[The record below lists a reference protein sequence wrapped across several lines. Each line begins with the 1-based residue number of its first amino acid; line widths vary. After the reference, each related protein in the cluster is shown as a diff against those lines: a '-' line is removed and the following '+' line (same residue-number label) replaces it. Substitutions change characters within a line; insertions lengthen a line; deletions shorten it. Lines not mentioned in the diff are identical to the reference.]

1 MPPITMTPVQSSQI
15 HSIGFDSETNTMHVR
30 FAGRGEQ
37 RGPGALYQYTGV
49 SAEDFAVFLMAES
62 KGSYFGKVFKPA
74 ADRSPSITGWIESKN
89 FHHAHIK
96 LRTKRLI

>member
-30 FAGRGEQ
+30 FLAGRGEQ

-49 SAEDFAVFLMAES
+49 SAEDFAAFDKAES

-74 ADRSPSITGWIESKN
+74 ADRFPFTRVDESK
-89 FHHAHIK
+89 K
-96 LRTKRLI
+96 DE

>member
-15 HSIGFDSETNTMHVR
+15 HSIGHDPETGTMQVR
-30 FAGRGEQ
+30 FLSGRGEQ

-49 SAEDFAVFLMAES
+49 SAEDFAAFEKAES

-74 ADRSPSITGWIESKN
+74 ADRFPFNRVDESK
-89 FHHAHIK
+89 K
-96 LRTKRLI
+96 DE

>member
-15 HSIGFDSETNTMHVR
+15 HSIGHDPETNTMQVR
-30 FAGRGEQ
+30 FLAGRGEQ

-49 SAEDFAVFLMAES
+49 SAEDFAAFEKAES

-74 ADRSPSITGWIESKN
+74 ADRFPFTRVDESK
-89 FHHAHIK
+89 K
-96 LRTKRLI
+96 DE

>member
-15 HSIGFDSETNTMHVR
+15 HSIGHDPETGTMQVR
-30 FAGRGEQ
+30 FLSGRGEQ

-49 SAEDFAVFLMAES
+49 SAEDFAAFEKAES

-74 ADRSPSITGWIESKN
+74 ADRFLFNRVDESK
-89 FHHAHIK
+89 K
-96 LRTKRLI
+96 DE

>member
-15 HSIGFDSETNTMHVR
+15 HSIGHDPETNTMQVR
-30 FAGRGEQ
+30 FLAGRGEQ

-49 SAEDFAVFLMAES
+49 SAEDFAAFEKAES

-74 ADRSPSITGWIESKN
+74 QDRYPFTRVDESK
-89 FHHAHIK
+89 K
-96 LRTKRLI
+96 DE

>member
-15 HSIGFDSETNTMHVR
+15 HSIGHDPETGTMQVR
-30 FAGRGEQ
+30 FLAGRGEQ

-49 SAEDFAVFLMAES
+49 SAEDFAAFDKAES

-74 ADRSPSITGWIESKN
+74 ADRFPFNRVDESK
-89 FHHAHIK
+89 K
-96 LRTKRLI
+96 DE

>member
-30 FAGRGEQ
+30 FLAGRGEQ

-49 SAEDFAVFLMAES
+49 SAEDFAAFEKAES
-62 KGSYFGKVFKPA
+62 KGSHFGKVFKPA
-74 ADRSPSITGWIESKN
+74 ADRFPFNRVDESK
-89 FHHAHIK
+89 K
-96 LRTKRLI
+96 DE